1 MFIKT
6 IYIKLAFS
14 IIQLMDLPKRTTS
27 DKALHDKAKTSCFDG
42 L

>member
-6 IYIKLAFS
+6 ICIKLAFN
-14 IIQLMDLPKRTTS
+14 IIWLMDLPKRTVS